1 MSTPT
6 RRISAAERQRHLDR
20 LGNAIQARRSALRLS
35 QEEVGHRGR
44 MHRNYIGALERGEVN
59 PTYMTL
65 LRISQ
70 SLDMPVVDLIG
81 RAQVRPR
88 RRASDAKGQ

>member
-1 MSTPT
+1 
-6 RRISAAERQRHLDR
+6 
-20 LGNAIQARRSALRLS
+20 
-35 QEEVGHRGR
+35 